1 MVNPPNTPPAAFAGP
16 PQVSAAPPGVASQSP
31 SGNIGWG
38 KIDPSQDFQTPV
50 TEFVGTLEKVYT
62 QQSPFQR
69 DGKIEIN
76 NVLEFENCI
85 ILASDEPYPYSKV
98 TLQIKDSNR
107 MNSGW
112 GVFSDT
118 LREKFGLKTIDELA
132 LKPPTPGMR
141 FWLCMQSDRV
151 FFRNARKKEMGTGR
165 AWHVMHVLDDGYA
178 AETIIGVFGTP
189 SAPTGGL
196 SSEPFPDEAQA
207 GVSGLAQA
215 VELLHGKTA
224 DEFYAAAQNDPT
236 IKADVGVMM
245 QVNGQTFINTQVA
258 AGKIGE
264 NQGRFYKIN

>member
-1 MVNPPNTPPAAFAGP
+1 M
-16 PQVSAAPPGVASQSP
+16 
-31 SGNIGWG
+31 
-38 KIDPSQDFQTPV
+38 
-50 TEFVGTLEKVYT
+50 
-62 QQSPFQR
+62 
-69 DGKIEIN
+69 
-76 NVLEFENCI
+76 
-85 ILASDEPYPYSKV
+85 LAK
-98 TLQIKDSNR
+98 
-107 MNSGW
+107 
-112 GVFSDT
+112 
-118 LREKFGLKTIDELA
+118 
-132 LKPPTPGMR
+132 
-141 FWLCMQSDRV
+141 
-151 FFRNARKKEMGTGR
+151 RKWAGR